1 VRRVRG
7 SLVAAVGLAV
17 AACLLVPPAA
27 HAADASDI
35 LLDDAGP
42 GFQRGPDQQGSLGST
57 TRTFVHPHGQLQ
69 LQAIPVTGGVST
81 RQLFALLEQVDVG
94 IPGVATVDV
103 PGLPLARWM
112 GEEGVPPER
121 SSVLFVAFAARSAVF
136 SALLTTDDVRAL
148 PPVATLLDVATRQ
161 IARAGGPPEGA
172 DRPAAAA
179 DPTLTELLPGDPD
192 PRFGLTG
199 SVTGGGPDQLPA
211 GLGISPEVVSFLNRR
226 SRTVVRAWTDP
237 TTGLAAA
244 ISLTSYP
251 YEVFAGAAL
260 AATADD
266 GEVALQS
273 SSANADV
280 ADVLT
285 FTGRGDKAGEVGAAL
300 RRGRI
305 SAVILVQPGR
315 GGQAEAEAVVSDL
328 VHQLGQR
335 LPARASSLYRFPPPP
350 STIAGLA
357 LTAVIVTAAAA
368 ACIGVGRARA
378 WTLRRADAPGPVALA
393 APGVGSVATG
403 TWTGSGSPAG
413 LAPPPP
419 SGGATAPAPQVAP
432 DSAAGAPALDSAAGA
447 PALDSAAGAPAP
459 GSAVPVG
466 EQVTDL
472 DGDARAL
479 RRRGLVVVVVQLVAL
494 NVIVIALAG
503 DFAWPGVAVA
513 VIGLAGGLGFTSW
526 WRRRELGA
534 IGPQGAG
541 APFILPRPAGALVG
555 IISLAV
561 LGIGIA
567 YTFKGLRYLVL
578 KPTLAQLRWSDLL
591 GLSPRG
597 VGLAFTIGGFLV
609 AVLGGAL
616 FRLAR
621 ALGRADTR
629 RLLAVDRRPPVLYLR
644 SFDDDTVPLAT
655 IASARRPFF
664 ELLSFRGRDPFE
676 EAVAWEL
683 ATYGPVV
690 AVGRPGRSL
699 ASLGAAREHLSD
711 DTWKT
716 QVAARMHDAR
726 AIALAAGET
735 PGLHWEVAQVV
746 AAGHLGKTV
755 FILPPLPAEALARRW
770 TFTASALE
778 SAGAVVDRLPA
789 DVGLVHTVQVGAEGR
804 VAVTTAH
811 GRDEASYRTAVD
823 RAMALVPPLV
833 ASGAPGTLGAPDAP
847 DVPDAPEVAPS
858 PTVGA
863 PLAAA
868 VGAPSGPLAGP
879 PSPSPPAPPP
889 APPSAP
895 TAPPSAPPPGPSAAA
910 PASAPP
916 TAPTEPTL
924 PSAAP
929 MPPAVSPG

>member
-1 VRRVRG
+1 MRG

-17 AACLLVPPAA
+17 AACVLLPSAA
-27 HAADASDI
+27 HAADATDI

-42 GFQRGPDQQGSLGST
+42 GFQRGPDQPGPLGSA

-81 RQLFALLEQVDVG
+81 RQLFALLEQADVG

-112 GEEGVPPER
+112 GEQGVAPER

-136 SALLTTDDVRAL
+136 SALLTTDDVEAL

-172 DRPAAAA
+172 DRPAVPA
-179 DPTLTELLPGDPD
+179 DPTLTPLLPGDPD

-211 GLGISPEVVSFLNRR
+211 GLGISPEVVSFLDRH
-226 SRTVVRAWTDP
+226 SHTVVRAWTNP
-237 TTGLAAA
+237 ATGLAAA

-260 AATADD
+260 AAAADD
-266 GEVALQS
+266 GEVALQPS
-273 SSANADV
+273 AANADV

-315 GGQAEAEAVVSDL
+315 GGQPEAEAVVSDL
-328 VHQLGQR
+328 VHQLDQR
-335 LPARASSLYRFPPPP
+335 LPSRASALYRFPPPP

-357 LTAVIVTAAAA
+357 LTAAIVTAAAA

-378 WTLRRADAPGPVALA
+378 WTLRRADAPGAVALA
-393 APGVGSVATG
+393 VPGAGSVTSGAWPGAGSGAPASTAPGEGAVATA
-403 TWTGSGSPAG
+403 WAGSGSLTA
-413 LAPPPP
+413 
-419 SGGATAPAPQVAP
+419 AT
-432 DSAAGAPALDSAAGA
+432 
-447 PALDSAAGAPAP
+447 P
-459 GSAVPVG
+459 GVRG
-466 EQVTDL
+466 RVTDL

-479 RRRGLVVVVVQLVAL
+479 RRRGLVVVVAQLIAL

-503 DFAWPGVAVA
+503 DFGWTGVVVAVL
-513 VIGLAGGLGFTSW
+513 GLAGGLGFTSW

-597 VGLAFTIGGFLV
+597 VGLAFTVGGFLV

-616 FRLAR
+616 FRVAR

-629 RLLAVDRRPPVLYLR
+629 RLLAVDHRPPVLYLR
-644 SFDDDTVPLAT
+644 SFDDDTLPLAT

-711 DTWKT
+711 DTWKA
-716 QVAARMHDAR
+716 QVATRMHDAR

-746 AAGHLGKTV
+746 AAGHLAKTV
-755 FILPPLPAEALARRW
+755 FILPPLPPDALARRW
-770 TFTASALE
+770 TFTAAALA
-778 SAGAVVDRLPA
+778 SAGATVDQLPA
-789 DVGLVHTVQVGAEGR
+789 DVGLVHTVQVGADGR
-804 VAVTTAH
+804 PAVTTAH
-811 GRDEASYRTAVD
+811 QRDEASYRTAVD
-823 RAMALVPPLV
+823 RAMALLPPPPPA
-833 ASGAPGTLGAPDAP
+833 ASEALPP
-847 DVPDAPEVAPS
+847 
-858 PTVGA
+858 PTA
-863 PLAAA
+863 LAAPR
-868 VGAPSGPLAGP
+868 GPSSPGP
-879 PSPSPPAPPP
+879 PSPTPAVEPAPPD
-889 APPSAP
+889 AR
-895 TAPPSAPPPGPSAAA
+895 PG
-910 PASAPP
+910 
-916 TAPTEPTL
+916 
-924 PSAAP
+924 
-929 MPPAVSPG
+929 